1 MFCRMSTLIEIESA
15 VSGLP
20 ATQQRTLLV
29 WLQSLVEQRPQPL
42 PPRQARREVW
52 LQKLAERRQRGMTGK
67 AGTPLQ
73 QIMDELRGV

>member
-1 MFCRMSTLIEIESA
+1 MEIESA

-20 ATQQRTLLV
+20 APQQRTLLV
-29 WLQSLVEQRPQPL
+29 WLQSLVEQRPQAPPL
-42 PPRQARREVW
+42 RQVRRDVW

-73 QIMDELRGV
+73 RIMDELRGE